1 MNSSAQRRHGSLRV
15 VHGNSNPK
23 LAQDICRYLG
33 IPVTASKVGSFANG
47 ETSVKVLESIRGD
60 DVYVVQ
66 PTCNNGSCNVNQA
79 VMELILMIHTLKLS
93 SANRVIAVIP
103 HYGYARQ
110 DRKHTSRVPISASA
124 VAKMITEV
132 GVNGV
137 VTMDL
142 HCGQIQGF
150 FHSCP
155 VADLNSTSEFA
166 EYVASKNYDTSNL
179 VIVAP
184 DAGAVTRARRMGD
197 RIGAS
202 RIVTILK
209 RRVEANQ
216 IESMQLVGEVDGC
229 VCIIVD
235 DMIDT
240 AGTLCKAAEVLKEYG
255 AKEVHCYATHGIFTD
270 PACERLTKC
279 AALGEVVVTDSI
291 PQEEFVKKCSKIKV
305 ISVAK
310 LLAGAIHRLH
320 SEESLESV
328 GTLPHI
334 IPKRD
339 KALQPIESLVEEDD
353 WPRQKQTDMSEGGSA
368 TAGANGGGGGD
379 TAKAVQAAQN
389 V

>member
-1 MNSSAQRRHGSLRV
+1 MDSNAQRRNGSMRV
-15 VHGNSNPK
+15 IHGNSNPT

-33 IPVTASKVGSFANG
+33 IPVTESKVGAFANG
-47 ETSVKVLESIRGD
+47 ETFVKVLESIRGD
-60 DVYVVQ
+60 DVFLVQ
-66 PTCNNGSCNVNQA
+66 PTCNNGDCNVNQA
-79 VMELILMIHTLKLS
+79 VMELLMMIHTLKLS
-93 SANRVIAVIP
+93 SARRVIAVIP

-110 DRKHTSRVPISASA
+110 DRKHTGRVPISASA
-124 VAKMITEV
+124 VARMITEV
-132 GVNGV
+132 GVSGV

-150 FHSCP
+150 FHGCP

-166 EYVASKNYDTSNL
+166 EYAATKKFDLSNL

-197 RIGAS
+197 RMGAS

-209 RRVEANQ
+209 RRVVANQ

-255 AKEVHCYATHGIFTD
+255 AKEVHAYATHGIFTD
-270 PACERLTKC
+270 PACDRLTQC
-279 AALGEVVVTDSI
+279 DALKEIVVTDSI
-291 PQEEFVKKCSKIKV
+291 PQEECVKRCSKIKV

-310 LLAGAIHRLH
+310 LLADAIQRMH
-320 SEESLESV
+320 SEESLETV
-328 GTLPHI
+328 GTLPHHV
-334 IPKRD
+334 PKRD
-339 KALQPIESLVEEDD
+339 EDLQPLESLVEEEDD
-353 WPRQKQTDMSEGGSA
+353 WPHLGDSQLDESALGGA
-368 TAGANGGGGGD
+368 Y
-379 TAKAVQAAQN
+379 QA
-389 V
+389 